1 MRTVGSRSDLILLA
15 AVVLLLG
22 IGASMVYS
30 ASLVVGYSALGDDT
44 FFLVRQIVAIGIGLT
59 AMVVLALI
67 DYHRWQRYSALI
79 LLAGGVLLVIVLIPG
94 IGGRAY
100 GSSRWIRLPFFQLQ
114 PSELIKPALVLYM
127 AHWLASKG
135 NKVREFKHCSLP
147 FLIILGVLCTL
158 VVIEPDFGTTVVIAL
173 TAVSIFF
180 VAGANSMHF
189 GAGVLLMSS
198 IAYVVMTQAAYR
210 NDRIRAWMQPFED
223 KQGVG
228 WHTVQTLIALGS
240 GGLTGLGIGASRQKH
255 LWLANPHTDAILAV
269 IGEEFG
275 LLGTLTVMVL
285 FGLIFWRGLLI
296 AYRAGDAYGRLL
308 AAGLTTMLFWQA
320 AINVAVVTNAAPY
333 TGVTLPFVSY
343 GGTSTVVSLAAI
355 GLLLSVARFRDRT
368 GTRRVEGLSAEA
380 SGNTDSWARRRRGRP
395 AAAPVLASVGRL
407 EAPISLAARRG
418 GRASGAGR
426 GR

>member
-1 MRTVGSRSDLILLA
+1 MRTVGSRSDLILLG

-67 DYHRWQRYSALI
+67 DYHRWQRYSGLI
-79 LLAGGVLLVIVLIPG
+79 LVAGGVLLLIVLIPG

-114 PSELIKPALVLYM
+114 PSELIKVALVLYM

-135 NKVREFKHCSLP
+135 NRVREFKHCSLP
-147 FLIILGVLCTL
+147 FLIILGVVCTL
-158 VVIEPDFGTTVVIAL
+158 VVLEPDFGTTVVIAL

-189 GAGVLLMSS
+189 GAAVLLMSGLG
-198 IAYVVMTQAAYR
+198 YVVMTQAAYR

-223 KQGVG
+223 PQGVG

-355 GLLLSVARFRDRT
+355 GLLLSVARFRDRP
-368 GTRRVEGLSAEA
+368 GIRRVVGPSSET
-380 SGNTDSWARRRRGRP
+380 SGATGSWARRRRGRP
-395 AAAPVLASVGRL
+395 AAEPVLASVGRL

-418 GRASGAGR
+418 GRASGTGR

>member
-1 MRTVGSRSDLILLA
+1 VRTVGSRSDLILLA

-30 ASLVVGYSALGDDT
+30 ASLVVGYSSFGDDT
-44 FFLVRQIVAIGIGLT
+44 FFLVRQIAAICIGLT

-79 LLAGGVLLVIVLIPG
+79 LLAGCGLLLLVLLPG
-94 IGGRAY
+94 LGGRAY

-127 AHWLASKG
+127 ADWLASKG
-135 NKVREFKHCSLP
+135 GQVREFKHCSLP
-147 FLIILGVLCTL
+147 FLLILGAVCTL

-189 GAGVLLMSS
+189 GTGVLLMSS
-198 IAYVVMTQAAYR
+198 IAYFIMTQAAYR

-275 LLGTLTVMVL
+275 LLGTLTVMTL

-296 AYRAGDAYGRLL
+296 AYRARDAYGRLL
-308 AAGLTTMLFWQA
+308 AAGLTTMIFWQA

-355 GLLLSVARFRDRT
+355 GLLLSVARFRDRS
-368 GTRRVEGLSAEA
+368 GIRRVEGLLAGVPGSA
-380 SGNTDSWARRRRGRP
+380 GPWTRRRRERP
-395 AAAPVLASVGRL
+395 AAEPAMVSVGQL
-407 EAPISLAARRG
+407 DAPISLAARRG

>member
-1 MRTVGSRSDLILLA
+1 VRTVGSRSDLLLLA

-22 IGASMVYS
+22 AGASMVYS
-30 ASLVVGYSALGDDT
+30 ASLVVGYSAFGDDT
-44 FFLVRQIVAIGIGLT
+44 FFLVRQIAAIGVGLG
-59 AMVVLALI
+59 ALVVLALI
-67 DYHRWQRYSALI
+67 DYHRWQRFSALI
-79 LLAGGVLLVIVLIPG
+79 LLIGCALLIVVLLPG
-94 IGGRAY
+94 FGGRAY
-100 GSSRWIRLPFFQLQ
+100 GSSRWIRLPLFQLQ

-127 AHWLASKG
+127 ADWLASKG
-135 NKVREFKHCSLP
+135 TRVREFKHCSLP
-147 FLIILGVLCTL
+147 FLIVLGAVCGL

-180 VAGANSMHF
+180 VAGANSVHF
-189 GAGVLLMSS
+189 GAGVFLMSS
-198 IAYVVMTQAAYR
+198 SAYLVMTQAAYR

-275 LLGTLTVMVL
+275 LLGTATVMLLFVL
-285 FGLIFWRGLLI
+285 ICWRGLMI
-296 AYRAGDAYGRLL
+296 AYRAGDAFGRLL

-355 GLLLSVARFRDRT
+355 GLLLSVARFSDRPGVRRFDADPAET
-368 GTRRVEGLSAEA
+368 GG
-380 SGNTDSWARRRRGRP
+380 GWARRRRDRP
-395 AAAPVLASVGRL
+395 AAEPVLASVGQL
-407 EAPISLAARRG
+407 EAPIALAARRG